1 MENRGI
7 KSIRAREILSSRGEF
22 TVEAEVETEKGVFTA
37 SVPAGAS
44 KGKYEAKAI
53 ESLKAVENI
62 EKIVAPKLI
71 GQDSTDQKRLDEIL
85 IKLDGTKDKS
95 NLGANAILAVSMAC
109 CRAGASS
116 KGLFL
121 FQHIKEIENLS
132 TAHKLMP
139 WPCFNILNGGAH
151 AGNDLDIQE
160 FMIVPQEKTFKENVE
175 KGVKIYQ
182 VLKQIL
188 KKEFGKSAINLGDE
202 GGFAP
207 NIKKTE
213 EALDLIIQAS
223 ELGGYS
229 EKIKIGL
236 DCAATQ
242 FHKNS
247 GYEIEGN
254 KKTRKELLEFYKDIA
269 NKYPILFLE
278 DPFAEDDLQG
288 FAEIMKVGEPIKNI
302 IADDLTVTN
311 PEKMKIAQDQKLCNG
326 MILKPNQIGTISE
339 AIEAGKLAKKFGWKI
354 IVSHR
359 SGDTCDD
366 FITDLAVG
374 ISADFIK
381 SGAPARGERIAKY
394 NRLLRIEEIL

>member
-1 MENRGI
+1 MNNGKI
-7 KSIRAREILSSRGEF
+7 KSIRAREILNSRCEF
-22 TVEAEVETEKGVFTA
+22 TIEAEVETEKGVFTA

-53 ESLKAVENI
+53 ESSKAVENI
-62 EKIVAPKLI
+62 EKIIAPKLI
-71 GQDSTDQKRLDEIL
+71 GQDSTGQEKIDEIL
-85 IKLDGTKDKS
+85 IKLDNTKDKS

-116 KGLFL
+116 RNLSL
-121 FQHIKEIENLS
+121 FQHIKEIKNW
-132 TAHKLMP
+132 LMP
-139 WPCFNILNGGAH
+139 IPCFNILNGGAH

-160 FMIVPQEKTFKENVE
+160 FMIVPQEKTFKENL
-175 KGVKIYQ
+175 KIGVKIYQ
-182 VLKQIL
+182 ILKQIL
-188 KKEFGKSAINLGDE
+188 NEKFGKSATNLGDE

-207 NIKKTE
+207 DIKKTE
-213 EALDLIIQAS
+213 QALDLIMQAS
-223 ELGGYS
+223 ELAGYS

-242 FHKNS
+242 FYKDNSYKLEGEKN
-247 GYEIEGN
+247 
-254 KKTRKELLEFYKDIA
+254 RKELLEFYKDMA
-269 NKYPILFLE
+269 NKYPILFFE
-278 DPFAEDDLQG
+278 DPFAEDDIQG
-288 FAEIMKVGEPIKNI
+288 FAEIMKIGNPIENI

-311 PEKMKIAQDQKLCNG
+311 PEKIKMAKDKKLCNG
-326 MILKPNQIGTISE
+326 IILKPNQIGTVTE
-339 AIEAGKLAKKFGWKI
+339 AIESGELAKKFGWKI

-366 FITDLAVG
+366 FISDLAVG

-381 SGAPARGERIAKY
+381 SGAPARGERISKY

>member
-1 MENRGI
+1 MKNSKI
-7 KSIRAREILSSRGEF
+7 KSIKAREILNSRCEF
-22 TVEAEVETEKGVFTA
+22 TIEAEVETAKGVFTA

-53 ESLKAVENI
+53 EPLKAVENI
-62 EKIVAPKLI
+62 EKIITPELI
-71 GQDSTDQKRLDEIL
+71 GQDSTNQKGLDEIL
-85 IKLDGTKDKS
+85 IKLDNTKDKS

-116 KGLFL
+116 KNLSL
-121 FQHIKEIENLS
+121 FQHIKGIKNW
-132 TAHKLMP
+132 LMP
-139 WPCFNILNGGAH
+139 IPCFNILNGGAH

-160 FMIVPQEKTFKENVE
+160 FMIVPQEKTFKENL
-175 KGVKIYQ
+175 KIGVKIYQ
-182 VLKQIL
+182 ILKQIL
-188 KKEFGKSAINLGDE
+188 NEKFGKSATNLGDE

-207 NIKKTE
+207 DIKKTE
-213 EALDLIIQAS
+213 QALDLIMQAS
-223 ELGGYS
+223 ELAGYS

-242 FHKNS
+242 FYKDNSYKLEGEKN
-247 GYEIEGN
+247 
-254 KKTRKELLEFYKDIA
+254 RKELLEFYKDMA
-269 NKYPILFLE
+269 NKYPILFFE
-278 DPFAEDDLQG
+278 DPFAEDDIQG
-288 FAEIMKVGEPIKNI
+288 FAEIMKIGNPIENI

-311 PEKMKIAQDQKLCNG
+311 PEKIKMAKDKKLCNG
-326 MILKPNQIGTISE
+326 IILKPNQIGTVTE
-339 AIEAGKLAKKFGWKI
+339 AIESGELAKKFGWKI

-366 FITDLAVG
+366 FISDLAVG

-381 SGAPARGERIAKY
+381 SGAPARGERISKY

>member
-1 MENRGI
+1 MKNSKI
-7 KSIRAREILSSRGEF
+7 KSIKAREILNSRCEF

-37 SVPAGAS
+37 SVPSGAS

-53 ESLKAVENI
+53 ESSKAVENI
-62 EKIVAPKLI
+62 EKIIAPELI
-71 GQDSTDQKRLDEIL
+71 GQDSTEQENIDKILIRLDN
-85 IKLDGTKDKS
+85 TKDKS

-116 KGLFL
+116 RNLSL
-121 FQHIKEIENLS
+121 FQHIKGIENWS
-132 TAHKLMP
+132 MP
-139 WPCFNILNGGAH
+139 IPCFNILNGGAH

-160 FMIVPQEKTFKENVE
+160 FMIIPQKKTFKENL
-175 KGVKIYQ
+175 KIGVKIYQ
-182 VLKQIL
+182 ILKQIL
-188 KKEFGKSAINLGDE
+188 NEKFGKSATNLGDE

-207 NIKKTE
+207 DIKKTE
-213 EALDLIIQAS
+213 QALDLIMQAS
-223 ELGGYS
+223 ELAGYS

-242 FHKNS
+242 FYKNDS
-247 GYEIEGN
+247 YRLEGEKN
-254 KKTRKELLEFYKDIA
+254 REELLEFYKDIA

-278 DPFAEDDLQG
+278 DPFAEDDIQG
-288 FAEIMKVGEPIKNI
+288 FAEIMKIGNPIENI

-311 PEKMKIAQDQKLCNG
+311 PEKIKMAKDKKLCNG
-326 MILKPNQIGTISE
+326 IILKPNQIGTVTE
-339 AIEAGKLAKKFGWKI
+339 AIEAGELAKKFGWKI

-366 FITDLAVG
+366 FISDLAVG

-381 SGAPARGERIAKY
+381 SGAPARGERISKY
-394 NRLLRIEEIL
+394 NRLLRIEETL

>member
-1 MENRGI
+1 MENSKI
-7 KSIRAREILSSRGEF
+7 KLIKAREILNSRCEF
-22 TVEAEVETEKGVFTA
+22 TIEAEVETEKGVFIA

-53 ESLKAVENI
+53 DPSKAVENI
-62 EKIVAPKLI
+62 EKIITPELI
-71 GQDSTDQKRLDEIL
+71 GHDSIEQEKIDEIL
-85 IKLDGTKDKS
+85 IKLDDTKDKS

-116 KGLFL
+116 RNLSL
-121 FQHIKEIENLS
+121 FQHIKGIKNWS
-132 TAHKLMP
+132 MP
-139 WPCFNILNGGAH
+139 IPCFNILNGGAH

-160 FMIVPQEKTFKENVE
+160 FMIVPQEKTFKENL
-175 KGVKIYQ
+175 KIGVKIYQ
-182 VLKQIL
+182 ILKQIL
-188 KKEFGKSAINLGDE
+188 NEKFGKSATNLGDE

-207 NIKKTE
+207 DIKKTE
-213 EALDLIIQAS
+213 QALDLIMQAS
-223 ELGGYS
+223 ELAGYS

-242 FHKNS
+242 FYKNDN
-247 GYEIEGN
+247 YEIEGEKN
-254 KKTRKELLEFYKDIA
+254 REELLEFYKDMA

-278 DPFAEDDLQG
+278 DPFAEDDIQG
-288 FAEIMKVGEPIKNI
+288 FAEMMKIGKPIENI

-311 PEKMKIAQDQKLCNG
+311 PEKIKMAKDKKLCNG
-326 MILKPNQIGTISE
+326 MILKPNQIGTVTE
-339 AIEAGKLAKKFGWKI
+339 AIEAGELAKKFGWKI

-366 FITDLAVG
+366 FISDLAVG

-381 SGAPARGERIAKY
+381 SGAPARGERISKY
-394 NRLLRIEEIL
+394 NRLLKIEETL